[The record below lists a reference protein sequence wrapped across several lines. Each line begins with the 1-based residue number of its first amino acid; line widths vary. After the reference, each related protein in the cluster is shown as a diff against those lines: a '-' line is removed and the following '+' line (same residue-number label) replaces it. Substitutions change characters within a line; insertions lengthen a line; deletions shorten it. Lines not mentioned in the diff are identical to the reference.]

1 MKARYLIAILA
12 LAAPALAG
20 CAGSDNQ
27 EAAAANDPLEPM
39 NRFFFDFNQ
48 KLDKHAALPAA
59 TFYTSTVPNPVRNGL
74 HNFLANLSGPVS
86 VANNVLQARVESA
99 GTEAARFL
107 INSTVGVAGIFDV
120 ATGWGLPDHTRDF
133 GETMGVY
140 GIGQGP
146 YLVIPFSGPSAVR
159 DLAGSYADGFLSPL
173 YYLHVQFTG
182 KQYVGLVKSALGTV
196 DNRANNIVTYRDI
209 ERNSV
214 DFYATMRDYYRQRRE
229 RQVEDNP
236 VQTASLPDF

>member
-1 MKARYLIAILA
+1 MKAKYLLMILA
-12 LAAPALAG
+12 LGPCLAG
-20 CAGSDNQ
+20 CAASDNQ
-27 EAAAANDPLEPM
+27 EASAANDPLEPM
-39 NRFFFDFNQ
+39 NRVFFDFNQ
-48 KLDKHAALPAA
+48 RLDRHAALPAA
-59 TFYTSTVPNPVRNGL
+59 TFYTSAVPSPLRSGV

-86 VANNVLQARVESA
+86 VANNILQARLENA
-99 GTEAARFL
+99 GAEGARFV
-107 INSTVGVAGIFDV
+107 INSTIGVAGIFDV
-120 ATGWGLPDHTRDF
+120 ATDWGLPERNRDF
-133 GETMGVY
+133 GETLGVY
-140 GIGQGP
+140 GISQGP

-159 DLAGSYADGFLSPL
+159 DLAGSYVDGFLSPL

-182 KQYVGLVKSALGTV
+182 KQYVGLLKSALGTV
-196 DNRANNIVTYRDI
+196 DNRAKNIVTYRDI

>member
-1 MKARYLIAILA
+1 MNAKYLVLILA
-12 LAAPALAG
+12 LLPGLAG
-20 CAGSDNQ
+20 CATSVNQ

-48 KLDKHAALPAA
+48 RLDRHAALPAA
-59 TFYTSTVPNPVRNGL
+59 TFYTSAVPAPMRGGL

-86 VANNVLQARVESA
+86 VANNILQARLENA
-99 GTEAARFL
+99 GGEAARFI
-107 INSTVGVAGIFDV
+107 INTTIGVAGIFDV
-120 ATGWGLPDHTRDF
+120 ATDWGLPDRSRDF
-133 GETMGVY
+133 GETLGGYGVE
-140 GIGQGP
+140 QGP
-146 YLVIPFSGPSAVR
+146 YLVLPFQGPTAVR
-159 DLAGSYADGFLSPL
+159 DLAGNYVDGFFSPL
-173 YYLHVQFTG
+173 YYMHVQFTG
-182 KQYVGLVKSALGTV
+182 KQYVGLVKSAIGSV

-214 DFYATMRDYYRQRRE
+214 DFYATMRDYYRQRRA